1 MAMLIPTSRPSPSG
15 QLFAEAMRL
24 HESGDN
30 EGARALCRK
39 IEAADSRFGGAHYLL
54 GLIALMEERY
64 SEALRRFDKAIAI
77 TPGVPALH
85 HQRARA
91 RKGMKRWKPAIADF
105 DAALAL
111 APNFAEAWIL
121 RGDCW
126 RELKKPSEAADSY
139 LQALEHG
146 SDSAALQFTTAE
158 LLRESGRKAEA
169 ARHYRQAL
177 TLDPEDKF
185 GTGLALSALEGSI
198 VPAEAPQAHIRALFD
213 HFAERF
219 DKTLRGELAYRGPEI
234 IKAAVETLGAKD
246 LSILDL
252 GCGTGL
258 CGEILRPFARR
269 LDGVD
274 LSSRMIEKAAERG
287 LYESL
292 CAEDAVEYLRAN
304 QAKYDLIAAGD
315 VLVYFG
321 DLMPVLSAAFVS
333 LKPGGRF
340 IFTVEKSE
348 GEAYRLGTTQR
359 FAHSSP
365 YIEETAQTAGFTL
378 LSLFAVSTRQ
388 EAGAPVPGSL
398 VILEKKQTELASV

>member
-1 MAMLIPTSRPSPSG
+1 M
-15 QLFAEAMRL
+15 FAEAMRL
-24 HESGDN
+24 YESGDN

-54 GLIALMEERY
+54 GLIALTEERY
-64 SEALRRFDKAIAI
+64 SEALRRFDKAITI
-77 TPGVPALH
+77 TPGIPALH

-139 LQALEHG
+139 LRAIEQG
-146 SDSAALQFTTAE
+146 SDSAALRFTTAE
-158 LLRESGRKAEA
+158 LLRESGRKVEA
-169 ARHYRQAL
+169 AEHYRQAL
-177 TLDPEDKF
+177 ALDPDDKF
-185 GTGLALSALEGSI
+185 GAGLALAALEGSI
-198 VPAEAPQAHIRALFD
+198 VPAEAPKAHIRALFD

-219 DKTLRGELAYRGPEI
+219 DKTLRGDLAYKGPEI
-234 IKAAVETLGAKD
+234 IKAAVEALEAKE

-258 CGEILRPFARR
+258 CGEALRPFAKN

-287 LYESL
+287 IYDRLE
-292 CAEDAVEYLRAN
+292 AGDAIEFLNAH
-304 QAKYDLIAAGD
+304 ASEYDLIAAGD

-321 DLMPVLSAAFVS
+321 DLKPVFAAAFAA
-333 LKPGGRF
+333 LAPGGRL
-340 IFTVEKSE
+340 IATVEKGE
-348 GEAYRLGTTQR
+348 GEGYGIGAEQR
-359 FAHSSP
+359 FSHSKAYVDQMAKES
-365 YIEETAQTAGFTL
+365 GFSI
-378 LSLFAVSTRQ
+378 LSTIDVSTRQ
-388 EAGAPVPGSL
+388 EAGRPVLGL
-398 VILEKKQTELASV
+398 FFILEKY